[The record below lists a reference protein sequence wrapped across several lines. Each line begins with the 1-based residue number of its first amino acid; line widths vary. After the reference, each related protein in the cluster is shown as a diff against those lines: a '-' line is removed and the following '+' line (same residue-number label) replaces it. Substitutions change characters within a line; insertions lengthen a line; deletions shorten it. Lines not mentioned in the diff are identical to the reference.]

1 MMAAPQFLYGDPHPV
16 VVPIATAQAV
26 ADGDIVGMAAGTM
39 IRAQDQAWDTNL
51 ATTQTAFV
59 LLFLGVSMQD
69 KAALVARVY
78 GNSEDNR
85 IGVSTGGPWEFDC
98 ASATFAVGDLV
109 GPAKQSGDLLES
121 QKVVAVAT
129 EALAIGRVERAV
141 TSGVRV
147 RVQLLSKLLPLAR
160 QA

>member
-1 MMAAPQFLYGDPHPV
+1 MSAPQFMYGDPVPK

-39 IRAQDQAWDTNL
+39 VRAEDTAWNTDL
-51 ATTQTAFV
+51 ATTQTAFA
-59 LLFLGVSMQD
+59 LLFLGTSMQD
-69 KAALVARVY
+69 KVVGTARVY

-85 IGVSTGGPWEFDC
+85 IGVSVGGVWEFDC
-98 ASATFAVGDLV
+98 ASASFAVGDLV
-109 GPAKQSGDLLES
+109 GPAKQSGNLLES